1 MSGHIFDMVNRIAQ
15 NKVSRRKKF
24 KGDNREP
31 MHSAKI
37 IAETEYELPNASTA
51 DLEGIK
57 EQIQQSNKSENR
69 KSVLFLIVSLL
80 LVGLIVWV
88 IITFYDL
95 TKHSQFG

>member
-31 MHSAKI
+31 MHSVKI
-37 IAETEYELPNASTA
+37 DTKTEYDLPNASTA
-51 DLEGIK
+51 DLVRIK
-57 EQIQQSNKSENR
+57 EQVNQSNKSENR
-69 KSVLFLIVSLL
+69 KSLLYLIASLL